1 MSPHERDIGFVAF
14 NRVPSTLEGH
24 ERCTVSDPGSRSGH
38 GTPYP
43 CTQCGQLCGQLGTNR
58 GQAGR
63 PKIRPHLEAGVPTAS
78 HHLST
83 SAPRSLACRNEVTST
98 PSTLLT
104 TAVVVISSRTLLF
117 TNVGDERLGRG
128 GPPANRPRTATST
141 TGPGTVVRG
150 VAAGSLRG
158 ACADPGYQ
166 QGLVW
171 PYGGTPRGTTP
182 RTPVGTP
189 VDPQTAVPRISL
201 LVSARPRPW
210 RSSR

>member
-1 MSPHERDIGFVAF
+1 MSPYHQETRFAAF

-24 ERCTVSDPGSRSGH
+24 ERCALSDPGSRSDH
-38 GTPYP
+38 DPRYP
-43 CTQCGQLCGQLGTNR
+43 CTQCGQLCGQLGTTR
-58 GQAGR
+58 GQAGC
-63 PKIRPHLEAGVPTAS
+63 PTIRPQFRASVPIAP

-83 SAPRSLACRNEVTST
+83 PAPRSLACRNGVTST

-117 TNVGDERLGRG
+117 TSVGDERLGRG
-128 GPPANRPRTATST
+128 GPPANRPRTATGT
-141 TGPGTVVRG
+141 TGPGRVFRG
-150 VAAGSLRG
+150 GAPGSRRG
-158 ACADPGYQ
+158 AGADPGYQ